1 MSDIY
6 INYNG
11 KSGFARAA
19 DKGALSGT
27 AVSYADFKGLS
38 HDIKPGDDVS
48 YGITMSSGDVQ
59 DFIANYE
66 IDTIFTDAE
75 KG

>member
-6 INYNG
+6 INYSG
-11 KSGFARAA
+11 KSGFSRAA

-38 HDIKPGDDVS
+38 ADIKPGSDVA
-48 YGITMSSGDVQ
+48 YGITLGSGDVQ

-66 IDTIFTDAE
+66 VDTIFTDAE